1 MEVWRVLVPL
11 QQQANYRITVA
22 EAGLG
27 SPASLMHSR
36 EWRLPNVA
44 YEILFSEGAAVR
56 AGAFGP

>member
-1 MEVWRVLVPL
+1 MLVPL